1 MFTVE
6 KIAKDTGLTI
16 SFIRK
21 CFKNMGDD
29 ILKPHYTK
37 GDCNQILFTESGYVI
52 FDQIKQLKAQGLNI
66 NVIKERLERQFTQG
80 YKQDETTN
88 GENLFNPITT
98 SLNMFN
104 RLLEEKE
111 VRMKELAEHQQ
122 RVSEL
127 ERLSDHLKG
136 QLLYITDGK
145 SPEEYKNALHQEQID
160 KQRLE
165 HLSEHLKTQL
175 LYITDGK
182 SPEEYKTVWYKE
194 QMDKQQLEH
203 QSEHLKA
210 QLLYLTDG
218 RTPEEVK
225 QQWQQEQLDKQ
236 RISWLLKEIES
247 LEGIFSIVN
256 YFKRKKLY
264 KELQGLMKTQ
274 TADDSTP

>member
-1 MFTVE
+1 MFT
-6 KIAKDTGLTI
+6 IDYISTDMGLSI
-16 SFIRK
+16 PFIRK
-21 CFKNMGDD
+21 CLKQLDK
-29 ILKPHYTK
+29 ILKPHYSR
-37 GDCNQILFTESGYVI
+37 GDSNQIIFTESGYVI
-52 FDQIKQLKAQGLNI
+52 FDQIKRLKAQGLNI
-66 NVIKERLERQFTQG
+66 NIIKEHLEQQLHQTS
-80 YKQDETTN
+80 KSEETAIQSVVKHMP
-88 GENLFNPITT
+88 EDFD
-98 SLNMFN
+98 MFN
-104 RLLEEKE
+104 KLFEEKE
-111 VRMKELAEHQQ
+111 ARLKERAEHQK
-122 RVSEL
+122 RIL
-127 ERLSDHLKG
+127 E
-136 QLLYITDGK
+136 
-145 SPEEYKNALHQEQID
+145 
-160 KQRLE
+160 LE

-247 LEGIFSIVN
+247 LEGIFSVVN

-264 KELQGLMKTQ
+264 KELQGLIKTQ

>member
-1 MFTVE
+1 MFT
-6 KIAKDTGLTI
+6 IDYISTDMGLSI
-16 SFIRK
+16 PFIRK
-21 CFKNMGDD
+21 CLKQLDK
-29 ILKPHYTK
+29 ILKPHYSR
-37 GDCNQILFTESGYVI
+37 GDSNQIIFTESGYVI
-52 FDQIKQLKAQGLNI
+52 FDQIKRLKAQGLNI
-66 NVIKERLERQFTQG
+66 NIIKEHLEQQLHQTS
-80 YKQDETTN
+80 KSEETAIQSVVKHMP
-88 GENLFNPITT
+88 EDFD
-98 SLNMFN
+98 MFN
-104 RLLEEKE
+104 KLFEEKE
-111 VRMKELAEHQQ
+111 ARLKERAEHQK
-122 RVSEL
+122 RIL
-127 ERLSDHLKG
+127 E
-136 QLLYITDGK
+136 
-145 SPEEYKNALHQEQID
+145 
-160 KQRLE
+160 LE

-247 LEGIFSIVN
+247 LEGIFSVVN

>member
-21 CFKNMGDD
+21 CFKNMDD

-66 NVIKERLERQFTQG
+66 NVIKERLEKQFTQG
-80 YKQDETTN
+80 YEQEKTSDI
-88 GENLFNPITT
+88 ENLFNPITT

-111 VRMKELAEHQQ
+111 ARMKELAEHQQ

-145 SPEEYKNALHQEQID
+145 SPEEYKNALHQEQME

-165 HLSEHLKTQL
+165 NLSDHLKSQL

-182 SPEEYKTVWYKE
+182 SPEEYKSAWHQE
-194 QMDKQQLEH
+194 QMDKQ
-203 QSEHLKA
+203 
-210 QLLYLTDG
+210 
-218 RTPEEVK
+218 
-225 QQWQQEQLDKQ
+225 
-236 RISWLLKEIES
+236 RIAWILKELEN
-247 LEGIFSIVN
+247 LEGIFSVVN

-264 KELQGLMKTQ
+264 KELQGLMTKQ
-274 TADDSTP
+274 TNPSSNDVSNAT